1 MTSPTATPLSVM
13 ARTSRPIAII
23 CIQVPVWLMIWPTK
37 NSRKLRLRSERKVS
51 EPKARMRVIGR
62 LAGP

>member
-1 MTSPTATPLSVM
+1 M
-13 ARTSRPIAII
+13 AII

-37 NSRKLRLRSERKVS
+37 NRRKLRTRSERKVS

-62 LAGP
+62 LAGR